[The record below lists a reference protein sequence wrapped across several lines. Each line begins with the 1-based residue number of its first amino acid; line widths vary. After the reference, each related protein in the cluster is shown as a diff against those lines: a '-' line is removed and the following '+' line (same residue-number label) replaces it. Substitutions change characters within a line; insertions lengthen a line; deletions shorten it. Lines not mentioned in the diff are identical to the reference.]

1 LFLLICVLIMK
12 NMNEVISM
20 RSILITVMMLIV
32 VAVIFV
38 NVVSKD
44 GGLQDAIEDQGS
56 SAITRINTLYD
67 PDNR

>member
-1 LFLLICVLIMK
+1 
-12 NMNEVISM
+12 
-20 RSILITVMMLIV
+20 MLIV

>member
-1 LFLLICVLIMK
+1 MFLLICVLIMK